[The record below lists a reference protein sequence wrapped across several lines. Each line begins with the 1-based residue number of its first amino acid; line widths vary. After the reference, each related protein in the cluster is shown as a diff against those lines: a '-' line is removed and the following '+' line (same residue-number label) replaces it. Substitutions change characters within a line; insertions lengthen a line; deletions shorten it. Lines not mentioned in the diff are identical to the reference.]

1 MYQKIYLLFIIIHL
15 QVVILFGREDELRPL
30 NQQLVQ
36 EICNRTLLLCAECSN
51 NNQLSDIADLL
62 EGFFLLLSN
71 FIKKVPQL
79 IFSNEIDTSA
89 LFQCGKIF
97 LYNHVGVL
105 QKHFFFSYIMF
116 SITRNPNHKGCGKF
130 FGQFYYS
137 EQRSV
142 AGRCSADVWRKLSF
156 KDTFKFRQV
165 YCILPEICKLFFLK
179 PLQSI
184 HSWCHLERS
193 GSCSYPFLPEC
204 RPSTSFR
211 FLASFTKFFWSS
223 FTMLANG
230 CQEIG
235 IK

>member
-1 MYQKIYLLFIIIHL
+1 MYQKSYLLFIIHV

-97 LYNHVGVL
+97 YLYNIAM
-105 QKHFFFSYIMF
+105 QAFYITICFSYIMF
-116 SITRNPNHKGCGKF
+116 SHTRNPNHKGCGKF

-142 AGRCSADVWRKLSF
+142 TSRCSADVWRKLSF

-165 YCILPEICKLFFLK
+165 RCILPQIC
-179 PLQSI
+179 
-184 HSWCHLERS
+184 
-193 GSCSYPFLPEC
+193 
-204 RPSTSFR
+204 
-211 FLASFTKFFWSS
+211 
-223 FTMLANG
+223 
-230 CQEIG
+230 
-235 IK
+235 